1 MNITSEINEWYQQ
14 YLGKLE
20 YPIYS
25 SYDIRRSQYK
35 LAPVDANIYPAGFNN
50 IHPQDGPAVAA
61 AFDHYIL
68 NHFGSIERI
77 LLVTEEHTQNKFY
90 WNNILTIKKALE
102 STGRKVHVAF
112 PQLSM
117 DTLQLDSFSMGSL
130 AVTASNPTEALMKEF
145 NPQLII
151 SNNDFSNPYEEWALH
166 WNLAITPPRE
176 LGWFQRKKS
185 TYFETYNVLAQEFAS
200 LAQMDPF
207 LLQVQTQVFKDFDVE
222 SAESQMRLSQQVDG
236 LIHELQL
243 HYDQRKITDK
253 PVIFIKNDAGTYG
266 LAVTQVHSGAEVLE
280 WGYKQR
286 KKFKAAKGG
295 RKVNQ
300 LILQEGLQ
308 STVNYQGAPAE
319 SVIYM
324 VGCQVVGHFLRYHPE
339 RKSDESLNTPGSQFI
354 AQSLGNLDQEPSY
367 WSARLGLI
375 ALGLEAQTMGVQ
387 FKDFEKR
394 SCDFNK
400 NTL

>member
-1 MNITSEINEWYQQ
+1 MKINSAINEWYQN
-14 YLGKLE
+14 YLSQLE

-25 SYDIRRSQYK
+25 SYDIRQSKFKQ
-35 LAPVDANIYPAGFNN
+35 APVDANIYPAGFNN
-50 IHPQDGPAVAA
+50 IHPQDLPSVAN

-68 NHFGSIERI
+68 NHFGQIERI
-77 LLVTEEHTQNKFY
+77 LLITEEHTANKFY
-90 WNNILTIKKALE
+90 WNNILTIKNALE
-102 STGRKVHVAF
+102 TTGRKVYIAF
-112 PQLSM
+112 PQLNM
-117 DTLQLDSFSMGSL
+117 DPLHLESASMGSVI
-130 AVTASNPTEALMKEF
+130 VTASNPHNQTIQEF

-151 SNNDFSNPYEEWALH
+151 SNNDFSNPYEEWADH

-185 TYFETYNVLAQEFAS
+185 TYFETYNLLAHEFAQ
-200 LAQMDPF
+200 LAEVDPF
-207 LLQVQTQVFKDFDVE
+207 LLQVKTEVFKNFDVE
-222 SAESQMRLSQQVDG
+222 SAESQMRLSHHVDYM
-236 LIHELQL
+236 LNQLQSD
-243 HYDQRKITDK
+243 YDQRKITDK

-266 LAVTQVHSGAEVLE
+266 LAVTQVHSGQEVLE

-308 STVNYQGAPAE
+308 STVNYQGASAE

-324 VGCQVVGHFLRYHPE
+324 VGCQVVGHFLRYHQE
-339 RKSDESLNTPGSQFI
+339 RNSDESLNTPGSQFV
-354 AQSLGNLDQEPSY
+354 AQTLNSLNLDNPSY

-375 ALGLEAQTMGVQ
+375 ALGLEAKAMGVN

-394 SCDFNK
+394 SCNLIK
-400 NTL
+400 N

>member
-1 MNITSEINEWYQQ
+1 MKITSELNEWYQQ
-14 YLGKLE
+14 YLGRLE

-25 SYDIRRSQYK
+25 SYDIRQSHFK

-50 IHPQDGPAVAA
+50 IHPLDIPAVAT
-61 AFDHYIL
+61 AFNHYIV
-68 NHFGSIERI
+68 NHFGTIERV
-77 LLVTEEHTQNKFY
+77 LLITEEHTSNKYY
-90 WNNILTIKKALE
+90 WNNIITIKQALE
-102 STGRKVHVAF
+102 ATGRQVHVAF
-112 PQLSM
+112 PQLKM
-117 DTLQLDSFSMGSL
+117 DPIQLESFDKGSIL
-130 AVTASNPTEALMKEF
+130 VTSSNPTEALIKEF

-151 SNNDFSNPYEEWALH
+151 SNNDFSNPYEDWALH

-185 TYFETYNVLAQEFAS
+185 TYFATYNKLAQEFATI
-200 LAQMDPF
+200 AQMDPF
-207 LLQVQTQVFKDFDVE
+207 LLQVTTEVFKDFDVE
-222 SAESQMRLSQQVDG
+222 SAESQMRLSQQVDH
-236 LIHELQL
+236 LIHQIQLQ
-243 HYDQRKITDK
+243 YDQRKIKDK

-266 LAVTQVHSGAEVLE
+266 LAVTQVHSGSEVLE

-300 LILQEGLQ
+300 LILQEGLT
-308 STVNYQGAPAE
+308 STVNYQGSPAE

-339 RKSDESLNTPGSQFI
+339 RNSDESLNTPGSQFL
-354 AQSLGNLDQEPSY
+354 AQPLANLEQEPSF

-375 ALGLEAQTMGVQ
+375 ALGMEAQIMDVK

-394 SCDFNK
+394 TCDFK
-400 NTL
+400 KI